1 MRPQKDMKD
10 ETETRTR
17 TKGKQWSKVFSK
29 VLLEKKKYILSKR
42 VVLEF
47 RIWYLG
53 QRQVI
58 NKEQSDEEKEIKK
71 KKLLSIA
78 YIMWWIIPK

>member
-1 MRPQKDMKD
+1 MED

-29 VLLEKKKYILSKR
+29 VLLKKKKYILSKR

>member
-29 VLLEKKKYILSKR
+29 VLLKKKKYILSKR

-47 RIWYLG
+47 RI
-53 QRQVI
+53 
-58 NKEQSDEEKEIKK
+58 
-71 KKLLSIA
+71 
-78 YIMWWIIPK
+78 